1 MSTNQTLKSFATGA
15 VDWNNRPVGLNFGRA
30 QRTVGHLLALQ
41 HATLHESLMGGISGH
56 LTCVS
61 AHDNLSP
68 TLFIGLP
75 VSVRIVTD
83 RGQLHTIN
91 TIIKQVQ
98 TGQSDGDLTVY
109 QLTVCDA
116 LSLMEKRT
124 NSRLFRGKT
133 VIDILSILLSEW
145 RQRSPTLARAFE
157 FDLSKLDANRYP
169 AREITRQANEPDAA
183 FIRRLL
189 RREGITVFAKAG
201 TAKESRIADDAP
213 VHTLVFCDNPLR
225 LKQAPAGA
233 VRLHPRDAGTEQR
246 DTVTL
251 FALHQRLI
259 PGRTSRPSWD
269 YKKARIDESIA
280 IANIDQ
286 GESGN
291 DLAELLTDVAI
302 EIPHVGDSWKD
313 HDRIT
318 RDRMLAHEF
327 EAEQYD
333 GVSGIRDLAV
343 GHWITLTG
351 DPVLD
356 MQPAEKRQFVITS
369 LTHDV
374 WNNLPKG
381 LTERA
386 QSLFQAS
393 HHLVLPTSTPVLTIS
408 REQDTRYKNT
418 FTCVRRGVPLTPA
431 YDPTVDLPPTH
442 LLTGVVVAQEGDEVT
457 CDELGRVFVQIQG
470 LDPVDHAHAQGVGT
484 KGYPG
489 DSAPLRVASGLAGE
503 SFGQTFIP
511 RAGMEVLLG
520 SIGGDP
526 DRLVILGVVSN
537 GKNTPTR
544 FSHTGALPGNR
555 YLSGVKTREIK
566 GNRYGGQLRF
576 DDTPQQISV
585 QLASQ
590 HGDSQLNLGYLTHP
604 RDNGYGQHRG
614 EGAELRTDAAA
625 ALRAAQGILL
635 TTYARTQ
642 ASGGQLDRDE
652 LLQLLGECSDLFK
665 SLGDYAGQHGGQ
677 SPDASGQHA
686 VASTFE
692 AWTPGVGEGTSEGM
706 SRSQGLM
713 ALGAQA
719 GSVNLTPKTHVTYAG
734 ENIDQVAQQ
743 NLQLLSGQRL
753 LASAG
758 QGVHVFGRG
767 EGVHAIAGDGPVVV
781 QAQQDT
787 VTVTGQK
794 SVHVSS
800 VGDEVI
806 VSGKTIRLVAEDGSY
821 LQVGGGVRLGSSGS
835 FVAHAASHDFL
846 DPDTDHV
853 NPPAFSDAGADQ
865 KFRLRYSGTDGGS
878 SGSRDGENG
887 RAAAHPVPN
896 RPYEITLRDGQ
907 KITGTSDS
915 EGLTDLLARDAMHI
929 AHIQVF
935 DAKG

>member
-1 MSTNQTLKSFATGA
+1 MSINQTLKSFATGA
-15 VDWNNRPVGLNFGRA
+15 VDWNNRPVALNFGQA

-41 HATLHESLMGGISGH
+41 HATLHESLMSGISGH

-61 AHDNLSP
+61 AHDKLSP
-68 TLFIGLP
+68 TLFIGRP

-91 TIIKQVQ
+91 AIIKQVQ

-133 VIDILSILLSEW
+133 VIDILFILLSEW

-157 FDLSKLDANRYP
+157 FDLSTLDANRYP
-169 AREITRQANEPDAA
+169 AREITRQVNEPDAA

-189 RREGITVFAKAG
+189 RREGITVFVKTGLAKQSSI
-201 TAKESRIADDAP
+201 TDDAP
-213 VHTLVFCDNPLR
+213 VHTLMFCDNPMR
-225 LKQAPAGA
+225 LKQATAGT

-259 PGRTSRPSWD
+259 PGKTSRPSWD
-269 YKKARIDESIA
+269 YKKARVDESVA
-280 IANIDQ
+280 IAKVDQ
-286 GESGN
+286 GESGD
-291 DLAELLTDVAI
+291 DLAALLTDVAI

-343 GHWITLTG
+343 GYWFTLTG
-351 DPVLD
+351 DPALD
-356 MQPAEKRQFVITS
+356 MQPAEKRQFVVTS
-369 LTHDV
+369 LTHDI

-386 QSLFQAS
+386 QALFQAS
-393 HHLVLPTSTPVLTIS
+393 HHLVLPTSAPVLALS
-408 REQDTRYKNT
+408 REPDTRYKNI

-457 CDELGRVFVQIQG
+457 CDELGRIFVQIQG
-470 LDPVDHAHAQGVGT
+470 LNTADHAHAQGVGT

-489 DSAPLRVASGLAGE
+489 DSAPLRVASNLAGE

-526 DRLVILGVVSN
+526 DRLVILGVLSN
-537 GKNTPTR
+537 GRNTPTR
-544 FSHTGALPGNR
+544 FSDTGALPGNR
-555 YLSGVKTREIK
+555 YLSGVKSQEIK
-566 GNRYGGQLRF
+566 GSRYGGQLRF

-590 HGDSQLNLGYLTHP
+590 HGDSQLNLGYLKP
-604 RDNGYGQHRG
+604 
-614 EGAELRTDAAA
+614 
-625 ALRAAQGILL
+625 
-635 TTYARTQ
+635 
-642 ASGGQLDRDE
+642 
-652 LLQLLGECSDLFK
+652 
-665 SLGDYAGQHGGQ
+665 
-677 SPDASGQHA
+677 
-686 VASTFE
+686 
-692 AWTPGVGEGTSEGM
+692 EGM

-713 ALGAQA
+713 AFGAQA

-743 NLQLLSGQRL
+743 NLQLASGQRL

-758 QGVHVFGRG
+758 QGIHMFGRG
-767 EGVHAIAGDGPVVV
+767 EGVHAIAGNGPVVV

-794 SVHVSS
+794 AVHVSS
-800 VGDEVI
+800 VGDDVV

-821 LQVGGGVRLGSSGS
+821 LQIGGGVRVGSNGS
-835 FVAHAASHDFL
+835 FVAHTASHDFL

-853 NPPAFSDAGADQ
+853 NPPAFTEAGADQ
-865 KFRLRYSGTDGGS
+865 KFRLRYSGTDAGS
-878 SGSRDGENG
+878 SRLSDGESG
-887 RAAAHPVPN
+887 GATAHPVPN

-935 DAKG
+935 DAKE